1 MRPLVIN
8 PGQVNNIII
17 RAILPKYPELNKYFN
32 DYIRPT
38 DLVIT
43 AITSLE
49 MPNFYSGFYD
59 LIDSQFP
66 PEVSD
71 ALDMP
76 LWEEFFKEVAEL
88 IFSKITVLC
97 NATEGYFESVDE
109 TPAGS
114 LVLYPEGYYHANRH

>member
-1 MRPLVIN
+1 MRPLIIN
-8 PGQVNNIII
+8 PEQVNNIIV

-49 MPNFYSGFYD
+49 MPNFYSSFYD
-59 LIDSQFP
+59 LMDSQFP
-66 PEVSD
+66 PEVSG

-88 IFSKITVLC
+88 IFSKITALC
-97 NATEGYFESVDE
+97 NTPEGYFESVDE

>member
-1 MRPLVIN
+1 MRPLIVN
-8 PGQVNNIII
+8 VAQVNNIIL
-17 RAILPKYPELNKYFN
+17 RVVMPKYPELESHIARF
-32 DYIRPT
+32 IRPT

-49 MPNFYSGFYD
+49 MPNFYSSFYD
-59 LIDSQFP
+59 LLDSQLP
-66 PEVSD
+66 PEEAE

-76 LWEEFFKEVAEL
+76 LWDTFFKEVAEL
-88 IFSKITVLC
+88 IFNKISLLC
-97 NATEGYFESVDE
+97 QVPEGYFESVDE